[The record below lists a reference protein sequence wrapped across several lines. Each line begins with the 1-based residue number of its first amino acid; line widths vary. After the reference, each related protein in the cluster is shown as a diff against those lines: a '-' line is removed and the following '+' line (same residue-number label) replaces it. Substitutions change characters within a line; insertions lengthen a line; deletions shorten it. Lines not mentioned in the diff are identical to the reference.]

1 MHRHWP
7 WCQAAS
13 DWWGDALVSLCAASQ
28 RCGPSLVHS
37 LQTRGWPSF
46 SPSLLLHLYPLS
58 CDCSA
63 TPSLSKAHGKLPFS
77 NVFATLRRQDSICT
91 QPQDIGIATIP
102 TLQMRKEK
110 CMEVKE
116 YAQDYAAA
124 LVKRLG
130 LQPTHVRL
138 TPKPLLCPLHN
149 VSSRLIF
156 LKIAFMQ
163 KSLHLVLHGPWGFSP
178 NYSAQHL
185 LFGFQPSDPTFPF
198 NPASELNLFAVS
210 WTCLCI
216 PASLPLH
223 KFFFPTC
230 SILSALSLCILS
242 LTSFHQSSRPRQDS
256 TFSFK
261 SALVTWRHISKLW
274 QHFFLVCPDHFIEI
288 SWNWVK
294 VGWILEVHHVRS
306 FWTYD
311 VSDL

>member
-178 NYSAQHL
+178 NYSAQHYYSAFSL
-185 LFGFQPSDPTFPF
+185 LTPPSLST
-198 NPASELNLFAVS
+198 
-210 WTCLCI
+210 
-216 PASLPLH
+216 LP
-223 KFFFPTC
+223 P
-230 SILSALSLCILS
+230 
-242 LTSFHQSSRPRQDS
+242 
-256 TFSFK
+256 
-261 SALVTWRHISKLW
+261 
-274 QHFFLVCPDHFIEI
+274 
-288 SWNWVK
+288 N
-294 VGWILEVHHVRS
+294 
-306 FWTYD
+306 
-311 VSDL
+311 